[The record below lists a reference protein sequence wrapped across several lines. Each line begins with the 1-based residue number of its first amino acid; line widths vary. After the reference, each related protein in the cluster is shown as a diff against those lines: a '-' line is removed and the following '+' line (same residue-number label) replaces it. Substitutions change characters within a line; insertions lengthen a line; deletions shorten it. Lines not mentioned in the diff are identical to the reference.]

1 MSRITGNDA
10 KGLMEAYGAVY
21 TPQELTEEQ
30 VWEEVENWVNSLIEE
45 GYDLSEYTWDEMYEA
60 YITEVVPLAI
70 PAAMAAAPY
79 VLPALGA
86 AAYTAKELMN
96 RRKTKNTPEQER
108 FLNTGSFAASKE
120 SERRGKEAA
129 ELNRKQQGDTEKKDT
144 PKPEEVAKLEARQKI
159 KIKKP
164 QVDLPKP
171 PKENTAKDLGGEIN
185 LQNTPGQ
192 SSAPSSGN
200 TGSAGQ
206 PPNKFIKNILQK
218 MDKYNKTP
226 APQRPDI
233 GTITRGVGTAALNA
247 KNVLLGKDPVG
258 FLGRTG
264 GSYGADQ
271 LVTKGAGTEYLS
283 QRVQSALQRTRAAGG
298 EQKEKIKREGEA
310 EREKFAAQQ
319 GQPPVGTPGQS
330 PTVPAGMK
338 IIIGPD
344 GKNKVVPESFDLFDV
359 VKGHLLDEGYADTEE
374 AALVIMANMSEEW
387 RESIVEGMF
396 DFLPKTKTVISNKP
410 EDKRNPLQK
419 YSDATKPLF
428 AGLPKTKTVIK
439 K

>member
-1 MSRITGNDA
+1 
-10 KGLMEAYGAVY
+10 
-21 TPQELTEEQ
+21 
-30 VWEEVENWVNSLIEE
+30 
-45 GYDLSEYTWDEMYEA
+45 
-60 YITEVVPLAI
+60 
-70 PAAMAAAPY
+70 
-79 VLPALGA
+79 
-86 AAYTAKELMN
+86 MN

-129 ELNRKQQGDTEKKDT
+129 ELNRKQLGDTEKKDT

-206 PPNKFIKNILQK
+206 PPNKFIKNILQ

-387 RESIVEGMF
+387 RESILSEDPVQDYRDMKRADQNRAGARG
-396 DFLPKTKTVISNKP
+396 P
-410 EDKRNPLQK
+410 EFSHD
-419 YSDATKPLF
+419 TKP
-428 AGLPKTKTVIK
+428 GLKGKPQPGSSNIQKPGARSREFTNPPS
-439 K
+439 